1 MLYLSIVVL
10 LLASP
15 IPDWMPGVAAVVFL
29 ALAAFFVC
37 FFVWLPTFGAKTA
50 RKLMRGEELTPGLMK
65 LRDAGHPVRKHQ
77 HMHYSAQLSE
87 KLHPL
92 TETEYEELGI
102 DEDFHH

>member
-1 MLYLSIVVL
+1 MLYLSIVSL
-10 LLASP
+10 LRSP
-15 IPDWMPGVAAVVFL
+15 FPDWFPAAAAIVFL
-29 ALAAFFVC
+29 MVAAFFVI
-37 FFVWLPTFGAKTA
+37 FFGWLITFGAKTA
-50 RKLMRGEELTPGLMK
+50 RKLMRGEELAPGLIK

>member
-1 MLYLSIVVL
+1 MLYLTIVSL
-10 LLASP
+10 LRSP
-15 IPDWMPGVAAVVFL
+15 FPDWAPKLAAIAFL
-29 ALAAFFVC
+29 VMAAFFVC
-37 FFVWLPTFGAKTA
+37 FFVGLISFGAKTA
-50 RKLMRGEELTPGLMK
+50 RKLMRGEELSPGLIK

>member
-1 MLYLSIVVL
+1 MLYLTIVL

-15 IPDWMPGVAAVVFL
+15 FPGWFPKAAIAFALV
-29 ALAAFFVC
+29 LAACVLC
-37 FFVWLPTFGAKTA
+37 FFVGIIGFGAKTA
-50 RKLMRGEELTPGLMK
+50 RKLMRGEELTPGLIK